1 MLTHFANGGNVIRN
15 GLGGQYMNKFWA
27 YLCGTVIKPR
37 NAFTHLLADP
47 RQLVYG
53 GKAVLLIGVLYTLTV
68 IGLAIARVPVAVQPW
83 IAIPAENYYFW
94 EIFFGMPVFVM
105 GWILA
110 AGLVQLLSKCFK
122 GSGTF
127 EGTFAVLGFVMT
139 VPMFVMWIVETL
151 LTVFIL
157 IGVMSHTQWGEMTAH
172 PGFWQI
178 FGIGYQ
184 LVALA
189 WYLVLAPIAVAVTQK
204 LHWWQAAIV
213 GTLTV
218 VIVGFVMVIFIR

>member
-1 MLTHFANGGNVIRN
+1 MG
-15 GLGGQYMNKFWA
+15 KFWN
-27 YLCGTVIKPR
+27 YLGGTVIRPR
-37 NAFTHLLADP
+37 STFTHLLADP

-68 IGLAIARVPVAVQPW
+68 IGLAVAKVPVAVEPW
-83 IAIPAENYYFW
+83 IAIPAEDYYFW
-94 EIFFGMPVFVM
+94 EILFGMPVGVM

-110 AGLVQLLSKCFK
+110 AGLVQLLSKWFK

-127 EGTFAVLGFVMT
+127 EGTFAVLGFTMT
-139 VPMFVMWIVETL
+139 VPMFITWLPETL
-151 LTVFIL
+151 LTVLIL
-157 IGVMSHTQWGEMTAH
+157 IDVMSHKQWVEMTAH
-172 PGFWQI
+172 SRFWQV
-178 FGIGYQ
+178 FGVGYQ

-189 WYLVLAPIAVAVTQK
+189 WYLVLVPIAVAVTQK
-204 LHWWQAAIV
+204 LRWWQAAIV

>member
-1 MLTHFANGGNVIRN
+1 MS
-15 GLGGQYMNKFWA
+15 KFWH
-27 YLCGTVIKPR
+27 YLGGTVIKPR
-37 NAFTHLLADP
+37 DTFTHLLADP

-68 IGLAIARVPVAVQPW
+68 IGLAIARVPIAVEPW
-83 IAIPAENYYFW
+83 IAIPAEEYYFW
-94 EIFFGMPVFVM
+94 EIFFGMPVFIM

-110 AGLVQLLSKCFK
+110 AGLVQLLSKWFK

-127 EGTFAVLGFVMT
+127 EGVFAVLGFAMT
-139 VPMFVMWIVETL
+139 VPMFVTWIVETL
-151 LTVFIL
+151 LTVLIL
-157 IGVMSHTQWGEMTAH
+157 IGVMSHTQWVEITAR
-172 PGFWQI
+172 PGFWQV

-204 LHWWQAAIV
+204 LRWWQATIV